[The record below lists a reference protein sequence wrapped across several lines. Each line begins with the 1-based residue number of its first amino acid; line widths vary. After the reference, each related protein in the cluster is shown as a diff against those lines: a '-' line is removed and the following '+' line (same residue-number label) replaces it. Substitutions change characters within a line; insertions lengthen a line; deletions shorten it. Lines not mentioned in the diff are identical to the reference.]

1 MLVALSL
8 SLCGALGVS
17 AAVLNG
23 GFETGTLAGWSLT
36 GAGSA
41 QTAALGVTPPF
52 GSYQGFI
59 ETTGNATALAPTV
72 AAALGVSGSA
82 ILGLGTGTPVNGTAL
97 SQAITVPA
105 GAVLSFDWNFI
116 SDELNETAT
125 YNDFA
130 FFTVSGSAYLLASRN
145 SSTFSLSSPPPG
157 FDGQTGWSTSTY
169 TFATAG
175 TYTIGFGV
183 LNVGDAGHNSGLL
196 LDAVTVP
203 EPGVAALLGLCCLG
217 LRRCRR

>member
-1 MLVALSL
+1 MLVALGLSL
-8 SLCGALGVS
+8 SSPLGAS
-17 AAVLNG
+17 AQVLNG

-36 GAGSA
+36 GSGSA

-52 GSYQGFI
+52 DTYQGYI
-59 ETTGNATALAPTV
+59 ETTGNATVLGPAV

-82 ILGLGTGTPVNGTAL
+82 ILGLGAGTPVNGTAL
-97 SQAITVPA
+97 TQAITVPA
-105 GAVLSFDWNFI
+105 GAVLSFDWNFV
-116 SDELNETAT
+116 SDELTETAT

-145 SSTFSLSSPPPG
+145 SSAFNLSSPPPG

-183 LNVGDAGHNSGLL
+183 LNVGDTGHNSALL
-196 LDAVTVP
+196 LDAVAVP
-203 EPGVAALLGLCCLG
+203 EPGVAALLALCGIGLVRG
-217 LRRCRR
+217 RR